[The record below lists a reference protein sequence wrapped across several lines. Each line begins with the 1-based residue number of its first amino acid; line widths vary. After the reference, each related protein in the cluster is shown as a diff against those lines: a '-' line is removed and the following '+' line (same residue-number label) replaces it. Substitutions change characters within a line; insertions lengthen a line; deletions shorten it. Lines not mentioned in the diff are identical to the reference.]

1 MNSLKDIE
9 REYKEAN
16 TTRWLA
22 AEKECGSVP
31 SAGLW
36 ALRIATHHCF
46 CPCPPEERLALA
58 SSRVDD
64 GKRRI
69 EEARQMIVEG
79 KNMRNNGAREAKR
92 HQKELNRVTSEHEKE
107 INRLSRKLKSDERSA
122 RAEARQAIT
131 SQRNNFREESREV
144 KANLRAAIREQKK
157 GERLIV
163 RGKRKLETAK
173 QFLSRAQDKERD
185 LIKANHEREK
195 RMAERERKRG

>member
-1 MNSLKDIE
+1 MSTRRRILRDGWQQKRSAARCLVLAFGLCASLLIP
-9 REYKEAN
+9 AF
-16 TTRWLA
+16 A
-22 AEKECGSVP
+22 HAQGST
-31 SAGLW
+31 SL
-36 ALRIATHHCF
+36 T
-46 CPCPPEERLALA
+46 PEERLALA
-58 SSRVDD
+58 SNRVDD

>member
-1 MNSLKDIE
+1 MSTRRLILRDGWQQKRSAARCLVLAFGLCASLLIP
-9 REYKEAN
+9 AF
-16 TTRWLA
+16 A
-22 AEKECGSVP
+22 HAQGST
-31 SAGLW
+31 SL
-36 ALRIATHHCF
+36 T
-46 CPCPPEERLALA
+46 PEERLALA

-157 GERLIV
+157 GERQ
-163 RGKRKLETAK
+163 LETAK

>member
-1 MNSLKDIE
+1 
-9 REYKEAN
+9 
-16 TTRWLA
+16 
-22 AEKECGSVP
+22 
-31 SAGLW
+31 
-36 ALRIATHHCF
+36 
-46 CPCPPEERLALA
+46 
-58 SSRVDD
+58 
-64 GKRRI
+64 
-69 EEARQMIVEG
+69 MIVEG
-79 KNMRNNGAREAKR
+79 KNMRNNGAREARR
-92 HQKELNRVTSEHEKE
+92 HQKELNRVTSEHE

-173 QFLSRAQDKERD
+173 QFLARAQDKERD